1 MSKITFRETLLAS
14 TIIAGISFA
23 SPAYAQDANDPAGT
37 TPPPGTTS
45 APAPT
50 DEDTPT
56 DGVQP
61 AAGQDAAEETSQGDI
76 VVTGTLIKNPNL
88 VSSSPVT
95 VVGQE
100 ELQLRQTNVAE
111 EILRDL
117 PGVAPSI
124 GSAVNNG
131 NGGASY
137 ADLRGLGNHRNLV
150 LLDGVRIVPSNFIGR
165 VDLNNIPLALVERV
179 DTLTGGA
186 ATTYGA
192 DAVSGVINFITRS
205 DFAGMEIGASSQI
218 TQRGD
223 GHIFRVDATV
233 GANFDDGRGNAVLS
247 LGYQQSDPIY
257 QGARRIS
264 VNNYTSTGG
273 FSGGSGTTV
282 PARFTRPGLGQNTI
296 VPDTGLTRPYVSST
310 DAFNFNPFNIFQT
323 PFERF
328 NIFGAGHYE
337 LADGIEFYTR
347 GMFSKNQVKTIIA
360 PSGIFGQL
368 ALIPVSNPFLPAGAR
383 AQFCASNDFDFT
395 TAGVQT
401 LTPEQCALAAQATQP
416 GQDVNGD
423 GVADFRAF
431 QTNIGR
437 RLVEAGPRISEFVT
451 TMFDYRAGLR
461 IGITDT
467 IGLDLAGAYG
477 ESENRQEQ
485 QGYTQISRLR
495 TALYTTSPTTCNLGP
510 SPTVPNPNNPNLPP
524 LAGAGAGTSG
534 CVPVNIF
541 GAAGTISPE
550 AVDFITALA
559 GTAQKSSLAQ
569 ARALLS
575 GDFGA
580 SAPWAED
587 PIGFALGAEYRNY
600 QAEQEADQLSQTAGE
615 LGGAGGA
622 TLPFE
627 GGYDVKEVYA
637 EVIAPIV
644 QNRPFFETLTL
655 EAGIRYS
662 DYSIDAPGSPGYST
676 TTWKAAA
683 TWEPMDGLR
692 FRGNVQRAVRAPNI
706 GELFAPINTG
716 LTTVSVDPC
725 RTTTNPPYPGPVTN
739 ANLRALC
746 LAQGAPLSTIGNII
760 NPTAAQANGTFS
772 GSLVLQP
779 EKANS
784 WTLGVVFQPRF
795 IPGLSLTVDYYKIHI
810 KDAITQPSSGDLING
825 CFGGNNAEGVTA
837 DSVNNPI
844 CGLFERNPV
853 TGGLDGDAATTR
865 GLIFP
870 VSNAGRILTDGVD
883 FGMNYRRDLGFA
895 RLNLSFQGNWTNR
908 SEFEPIVPGSVLPAG
923 VPGAGG
929 ELPPSGTRECIGYY
943 GPNCGSPGSAGP
955 SSAPGSIQPEWS
967 WNARGTL
974 SFGDIDVSLL
984 WRHISGVE
992 AEPADPA
999 DPSAGPIP
1007 CFQGTL
1013 TMGPL
1018 AGEEHNFCEIPAYD
1032 WFDLALRFGVSENFD
1047 LTFTVM
1053 NLLDKG
1059 PPLVGSTIGTTS
1071 FNSGNTYPSTY
1082 DAIGR
1087 RFAIGGRLKF

>member
-1 MSKITFRETLLAS
+1 MGGGRNCAQGTFVNTKGTQMSKFKFRETLLAS
-14 TIIAGISFA
+14 TMIAGMSFA
-23 SPAYAQDANDPAGT
+23 NPAYAQEAPPEET
-37 TPPPGTTS
+37 TP
-45 APAPT
+45 
-50 DEDTPT
+50 E
-56 DGVQP
+56 GVQTQAS
-61 AAGQDAAEETSQGDI
+61 AAPVEETSQGDI

-95 VVGQE
+95 VVGQD

-131 NGGASY
+131 NGGAAY

-150 LLDGVRIVPSNFIGR
+150 LLDGVRIVPSNFVGR

-205 DFAGMEIGASSQI
+205 DFAGMELAGSSQI

-247 LGYQQSDPIY
+247 LGYQQADPVY

-264 VNNYTSTGG
+264 INNYTSTSGNA
-273 FSGGSGTTV
+273 GGSGTTV

-296 VPDTGLTRPYVSST
+296 VPDLGITRPYFGPT

-328 NIFGAGHYE
+328 NIFGSGHYE
-337 LADGIEFYTR
+337 VADGVEFYTR
-347 GMFSKNQVKTIIA
+347 GMFSKNKVETIIA

-395 TAGVQT
+395 TPGVQT
-401 LTPEQCALAAQATQP
+401 LTPAQCAAAALATSP
-416 GQDVNGD
+416 TDPN
-423 GVADFRAF
+423 FRAF

-461 IGITDT
+461 LGITDT
-467 IGLDLAGAYG
+467 IGLDISGAYG

-485 QGYTQISRLR
+485 QGYTSISRLR
-495 TALYTTSPTTCNLGP
+495 TSLYTTSPTTCNLGP
-510 SPTVPNPNNPNLPP
+510 SPTVPNPTNPNLPP
-524 LAGAGAGTSG
+524 LAGSGSGTTG
-534 CVPVNIF
+534 CVPTNIF
-541 GAAGTISPE
+541 GGPGSISPG
-550 AVDFITALA
+550 AVDFFTTLA
-559 GTAQKSSLAQ
+559 GTAQKASLAQ

-587 PIGFALGAEYRNY
+587 PIGFAVGAEYRKY
-600 QAEQEADQLSQTAGE
+600 TAEQEADTLSQTAGE

-622 TLPFE
+622 VLPFE
-627 GGYDVKEVYA
+627 GAYDVREVYA
-637 EVIAPIV
+637 EIIAPIV
-644 QNRPFFETLTL
+644 QNRPFFESLTL

-662 DYSIDAPGSPGYST
+662 DYKLDAPGSPSYNT
-676 TTWKAAA
+676 TTWKGAA
-683 TWEPMDGLR
+683 TWEPFDGLK
-692 FRGNVQRAVRAPNI
+692 FRGNYQRAVRAPNI
-706 GELFAPINTG
+706 GELFAPSNTG
-716 LTTVSVDPC
+716 LTTVATDPC
-725 RTTTNPPYPGPVTN
+725 RANNPARNPVTDP
-739 ANLRALC
+739 ALRALC
-746 LAQGAPLSTIGNII
+746 LSQGAPLSTIGNII

-772 GSLVLQP
+772 GSLALRP

-784 WTLGVVFQPRF
+784 YTIGVVFQPDF

-810 KDAITQPSSGDLING
+810 KDAITQPGSGDLITG
-825 CFGGNNAEGVTA
+825 CFGDNNGTGVTA

-844 CGLFERNPV
+844 CQLFRRNPV
-853 TGGLDGDAATTR
+853 TGGLDGDAATTQ

-870 VSNAGRILTDGVD
+870 TSNAGRILTDGID
-883 FGMNYRRDLGFA
+883 FGANYRRDLGFA

-908 SEFEPIVPGSVLPAG
+908 SEFEAIVPGSVLPPG

-929 ELPPSGTRECIGYY
+929 ALPPSGTRECIGQY

-967 WNARGTL
+967 WNARSTL

-992 AEPADPA
+992 AEP
-999 DPSAGPIP
+999 GIT
-1007 CFQGTL
+1007 FFTGTIG
-1013 TMGPL
+1013 TGAL
-1018 AGEEHNFCEIPAYD
+1018 AGEDVNFGKIGAYD
-1032 WFDLALRFGVSENFD
+1032 WFDLSLRFGVSENFD
-1047 LTFTVM
+1047 LTMTVM
-1053 NLLDKG
+1053 NLFDKT
-1059 PPLVGSTIGTTS
+1059 PPVVGSTIGTTS

-1082 DAIGR
+1082 DALGR

>member
-1 MSKITFRETLLAS
+1 MSTIKFRETLLAS

-23 SPAYAQDANDPAGT
+23 TPAYAQDADDPAGT

-45 APAPT
+45 APAPS

-56 DGVQP
+56 SGVQP
-61 AAGQDAAEETSQGDI
+61 AAGQDAAEETGTGDI

-95 VVGQE
+95 VVGQD

-218 TQRGD
+218 TEEGD

-247 LGYQQSDPIY
+247 LGYQQADPVY
-257 QGARRIS
+257 QGARTFSI
-264 VNNYTSTGG
+264 NNYTSTTG
-273 FSGGSGTTV
+273 FPGGSGTTV

-296 VPDTGLTRPYVSST
+296 VPSTGLTRPYVGAT
-310 DAFNFNPFNIFQT
+310 DAFNFNPYNIFQT

-328 NIFGAGHYE
+328 NIFGSGHYE
-337 LADGIEFYTR
+337 ITDGVEFYTR
-347 GMFSKNQVKTIIA
+347 GMFSKQTVETIIA

-395 TAGVQT
+395 TPGVQT
-401 LTPEQCALAAQATQP
+401 LTPAQCAAAALATSP
-416 GQDVNGD
+416 TDPN
-423 GVADFRAF
+423 FRAF

-437 RLVEAGPRISEFVT
+437 RLVEAGPRISEFTT

-467 IGLDLAGAYG
+467 IGLDIAGAYG

-485 QGYTQISRLR
+485 QGYTSVSRLR
-495 TALYTTSPTTCNLGP
+495 TALYTTSATTCNLGP

-524 LAGAGAGTSG
+524 LAGAGAGTNG

-541 GAAGTISPE
+541 GEAGTISPE
-550 AVDFITALA
+550 AVNFITTLA
-559 GTAQKSSLAQ
+559 GTAQKASLAQ

-587 PIGFALGAEYRNY
+587 PIGFALGAEYRKY
-600 QAEQEADQLSQTAGE
+600 TAEQEADSLSQTAGE

-622 TLPFE
+622 TLPFQ
-627 GGYDVKEVYA
+627 GSYDVKEVYA
-637 EVIAPIV
+637 EIIAPLV
-644 QNRPFFETLTL
+644 QDRPFFESLTL

-676 TTWKAAA
+676 TTWKGAA
-683 TWEPMDGLR
+683 TWEPFDGLK
-692 FRGNVQRAVRAPNI
+692 FRGNYQRAVRAPNI
-706 GELFAPINTG
+706 GELFAPVNTG
-716 LTTVSVDPC
+716 LTTLTTDPC
-725 RTTTNPPYPGPVTN
+725 RTVAGYPGPVTN

-746 LAQGAPLSTIGNII
+746 LAQGAPPSTIGNII
-760 NPTAAQANGTFS
+760 NPTAAQANGTTS
-772 GSLVLQP
+772 GSLALRP

-784 WTLGVVFQPRF
+784 YTLGIVFQPDF

-810 KDAITQPSSGDLING
+810 RDAITQPGSGDLING
-825 CFGGNNAEGVTA
+825 CFGGPNAQGVTA

-844 CGLFERNPV
+844 CQLFIRNPV
-853 TGGLDGDAATTR
+853 TGGLDGDAATTP
-865 GLIFP
+865 GLRF
-870 VSNAGRILTDGVD
+870 VTSNSGRILTDGID
-883 FGMNYRRDLGFA
+883 FGANYRRDLGFA
-895 RLNLSFQGNWTNR
+895 RLNLSFQGNWLNR
-908 SEFEPIVPGSVLPAG
+908 SEFEAIVPGSVLPPG

-929 ELPPSGTRECIGYY
+929 ALPPSGTRGCVAQY

-984 WRHISGVE
+984 WRHISGAK
-992 AEPADPA
+992 AELAVPT
-999 DPSAGPIP
+999 DPSQGQIACAPEGST
-1007 CFQGTL
+1007 FQG
-1013 TMGPL
+1013 GVL
-1018 AGEEHNFCEIPAYD
+1018 AGQSFNSCRIKAYD

-1047 LTFTVM
+1047 LTMTVM
-1053 NLLDKG
+1053 NLFDKK
-1059 PPLVGSTIGTTS
+1059 PPIVGSTIGTTS

-1082 DAIGR
+1082 DALGR
-1087 RFAIGGRLKF
+1087 RFAVGGRLKF

>member
-1 MSKITFRETLLAS
+1 MSKFSFRETLLAS
-14 TIIAGISFA
+14 TMIAGMSFA
-23 SPAYAQDANDPAGT
+23 NPAFAQDANDPAGT

-45 APAPT
+45 APAPS

-150 LLDGVRIVPSNFIGR
+150 LLDGVRIVPSNFVGR

-205 DFAGMEIGASSQI
+205 DFAGMELGASNQI
-218 TQRGD
+218 TQKGD

-247 LGYQQSDPIY
+247 LGYQKADPVY
-257 QGARRIS
+257 QGARS
-264 VNNYTSTGG
+264 FSLFNYTSTSGNP
-273 FSGGSGTTV
+273 GGSGTTV

-296 VPDTGLTRPYVSST
+296 VPSTGLTRPYVGAT
-310 DAFNFNPFNIFQT
+310 DAFNFNPYNIFQT

-337 LADGIEFYTR
+337 VADGVEFYTR
-347 GMFSKNQVKTIIA
+347 GMFSKNKVNTIIA

-383 AQFCASNDFDFT
+383 AQFCATNDFDFT
-395 TAGVQT
+395 TPGVQT
-401 LTPEQCALAAQATQP
+401 LTPAQCAAAALATSATDP
-416 GQDVNGD
+416 N
-423 GVADFRAF
+423 FRAF

-461 IGITDT
+461 VGITDT
-467 IGLDLAGAYG
+467 IGLDIAGAYG

-485 QGYTQISRLR
+485 QGYTSVSRLR
-495 TALYTTSPTTCNLGP
+495 TALYTTSPTTCNLGA
-510 SPTVPNPNNPNLPP
+510 SPTVPNPTNPLLPP

-541 GAAGTISPE
+541 GAGGTISPE
-550 AVDFITALA
+550 AVNFITTLA

-575 GDFGA
+575 GDFGT

-587 PIGFALGAEYRNY
+587 PIGFAIGAEYRNY
-600 QAEQEADQLSQTAGE
+600 GAEQEADSLSQTAGE

-627 GGYDVKEVYA
+627 GSYSVKEVYA
-637 EVIAPIV
+637 EVIAPLV
-644 QNRPFFETLTL
+644 QNRPFFESLTI

-662 DYSIDAPGSPGYST
+662 DYSIDAPGSPGFSA
-676 TTWKAAA
+676 TTWKGAA
-683 TWEPMDGLR
+683 TWEPFDGLK
-692 FRGNVQRAVRAPNI
+692 FRGNYQRAVRAPNI
-706 GELFAPINTG
+706 GELFAPSNTG
-716 LTTVSVDPC
+716 LTTVATDPC
-725 RTTTNPPYPGPVTN
+725 RTTAAYQGPVTN
-739 ANLRALC
+739 ANLRAVC

-760 NPTAAQANGTFS
+760 NPTAAQANGTFA
-772 GSLVLQP
+772 GSLALRP
-779 EKANS
+779 ETSNS
-784 WTLGVVFQPRF
+784 YTIGIVFQPRF

-810 KDAITQPSSGDLING
+810 KDAITQPGSGDLITG
-825 CFGGNNAEGVTA
+825 CFGDNNASGITA
-837 DSVNNPI
+837 ASVNNPI
-844 CGLFERNPV
+844 CQLFRRNPV
-853 TGGLDGDAATTR
+853 TGGLDGDAATTQ

-870 VSNAGRILTDGVD
+870 TSNAGRILTDGVD
-883 FGMNYRRDLGFA
+883 FGANYRRDLGFA
-895 RLNLSFQGNWTNR
+895 KLNLSFQGNWTNR
-908 SEFEPIVPGSVLPAG
+908 SEFEAAVPGALLPPG

-929 ELPPSGTRECIGYY
+929 ELPASGTRECIGLY

-967 WNARGTL
+967 WNARSTL
-974 SFGDIDVSLL
+974 SFGDVDVSLL

-992 AEPADPA
+992 AEPGIVAFA
-999 DPSAGPIP
+999 
-1007 CFQGTL
+1007 GTL
-1013 TMGPL
+1013 AAGPL
-1018 AGEEHNFCEIPAYD
+1018 AGKDVNFGKIGAYD

-1047 LTFTVM
+1047 LTITAM
-1053 NLLDKG
+1053 NLLDKK
-1059 PPLVGSTIGTTS
+1059 PPIVGSTIGTTS

-1082 DAIGR
+1082 DALGR
-1087 RFAIGGRLKF
+1087 RFAVGGRLKF

>member
-1 MSKITFRETLLAS
+1 MGGGRNCARCTFVNTKGTQMSKFKFRETLLAS
-14 TIIAGISFA
+14 TMIAGMSFA
-23 SPAYAQDANDPAGT
+23 NPAFAQDSNDPAGT
-37 TPPPGTTS
+37 TPPPGSTA
-45 APAPT
+45 APAPS
-50 DEDTPT
+50 DEDTPE
-56 DGVQP
+56 
-61 AAGQDAAEETSQGDI
+61 AGLQTQDSAGPAEETSAGDI

-95 VVGQE
+95 VVGQD

-137 ADLRGLGNHRNLV
+137 ADLRGLGNFRNLV
-150 LLDGVRIVPSNFIGR
+150 LLDGSRIVPSNFIGR

-205 DFAGMEIGASSQI
+205 DFAGMEVQASSQI
-218 TQRGD
+218 TEKGD

-247 LGYQQSDPIY
+247 IGYQEADPVY

-264 VNNYTSTGG
+264 INNYTSTSGNA
-273 FSGGSGTTV
+273 GGSGTTV
-282 PARFTRPGLGQNTI
+282 PARFTRPGLGQNAI
-296 VPDTGLTRPYVSST
+296 VPDTGFTRPYVAAR

-323 PFERF
+323 PFKRY
-328 NIFGAGHYE
+328 NIFGSGHYE
-337 LADGIEFYTR
+337 VADGVEFYTR
-347 GMFSKNQVKTIIA
+347 GMFSKNTVNTIIA

-368 ALIPVSNPFLPAGAR
+368 ALIPVSSPFLPAGAR

-395 TAGVQT
+395 TPGVQT
-401 LTPEQCALAAQATQP
+401 LTPAQCTAAAAATST
-416 GQDVNGD
+416 
-423 GVADFRAF
+423 ADPNFRAF

-437 RLVEAGPRISEFVT
+437 RLVEAGPRISEYTT
-451 TMFDYRAGLR
+451 TMFDYRAGVR

-467 IGLDLAGAYG
+467 IGLDIAGAYG
-477 ESENRQEQ
+477 ESENTQEQ
-485 QGYTQISRLR
+485 QGYVSVSRLR
-495 TALYTTSPTTCNLGP
+495 TALFTTSPATCNLGP
-510 SPTVPNPNNPNLPP
+510 SPTVPNPNNPLLPP
-524 LAGAGAGTSG
+524 LAGAGAGTNG
-534 CVPVNIF
+534 CIPVNIF
-541 GAAGTISPE
+541 GSAGSISPA
-550 AVDFITALA
+550 AVDFITAEA
-559 GTAQKSSLAQ
+559 FNSQESSLAQ

-600 QAEQEADQLSQTAGE
+600 QSSQSADQLSQTAGE

-622 TLPFE
+622 VLPFE

-662 DYSIDAPGSPGYST
+662 DYKVDAPGSPGYST
-676 TTWKAAA
+676 TTYKGAAS
-683 TWEPMDGLR
+683 WEPFDGLK
-692 FRGNVQRAVRAPNI
+692 FRGNYQRAVRAPNI
-706 GELFAPINTG
+706 GELFAPRNTG
-716 LTTVSVDPC
+716 LTTVATDPC
-725 RTTTNPPYPGPVTN
+725 RGALPVGN

-746 LAQGAPLSTIGNII
+746 LAQGAPVSTIGNIL
-760 NPTAAQANGTFS
+760 NPTAAQANATTA
-772 GSLVLQP
+772 GSLALRP

-784 WTLGVVFQPRF
+784 FTVGVVFQPRF
-795 IPGLSLTVDYYKIHI
+795 IPGLSLTVDYYKIEI
-810 KDAITQPSSGDLING
+810 KQAITQPGPGDLISG
-825 CFGGNNAEGVTA
+825 CFGDNNGSGVTA
-837 DSVNNPI
+837 GSVNNAI
-844 CGLFERNPV
+844 CGLFRRNPV
-853 TGGLDGDAATTR
+853 TGGLDGDPATTQ

-870 VSNAGRILTDGVD
+870 ASNAGRILTDGVD
-883 FGMNYRRDLGFA
+883 FGANYRRDLGFA
-895 RLNLSFQGNWTNR
+895 KLNLSFQGNWTNR
-908 SEFEPIVPGSVLPAG
+908 SEFEPIVAGSVLPPG

-929 ELPPSGTRECIGYY
+929 ALPPSGTRECIGQY

-967 WNARGTL
+967 WNARSTL

-984 WRHISGVE
+984 WRHISSVE
-992 AEPADPA
+992 VEPGITTFA
-999 DPSAGPIP
+999 
-1007 CFQGTL
+1007 GTL
-1013 TMGPL
+1013 ATGVL
-1018 AGEEHNFCEIPAYD
+1018 AGEEVNFGKIKAYD

-1047 LTFTVM
+1047 LTMTVS
-1053 NLLDKG
+1053 NLFDKT
-1059 PPLVGSTIGTTS
+1059 PPVVGSTVGTTS

-1082 DAIGR
+1082 DALGR
-1087 RFAIGGRLKF
+1087 RFAVGGRLKF